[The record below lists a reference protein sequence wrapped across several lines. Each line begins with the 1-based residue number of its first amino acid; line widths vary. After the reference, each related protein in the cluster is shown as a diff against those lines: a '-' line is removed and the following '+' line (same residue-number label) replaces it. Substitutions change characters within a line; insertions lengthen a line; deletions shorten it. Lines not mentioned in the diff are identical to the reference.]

1 MLIKLLFG
9 SLALHVR
16 APSAPP
22 VCPRPHSLCLSI
34 TVLFTSFLV
43 FSLLLSKQEAVPL
56 IPFLFGGEKKKKKET
71 EFLLVQR
78 AASLL
83 SFSYNHTSPPLRAS
97 SRRCPVLVIR
107 LDFLIFRSIL
117 CFIPRLP
124 FFCSFEVL
132 PSSLVS
138 HPHTSRALSVM
149 MSDPLYS
156 PHLVLTSTCVFP
168 ISAHHSSSF
177 SPLASFLQTRFFF
190 IPEVRAIQL
199 FLLFFFFHLL
209 SSSPLNP
216 FSSFFPLPIH
226 SPCPLHLL
234 LYLSTPGNLSCQF
247 SSLLCYFFQLSLNL
261 PPFFSSK
268 SCFFFFSPSPFFFLS
283 LLLIIASLQSA
294 RPPKSKTQSLAKYHN
309 AKIPTGLAQMQT

>member
-190 IPEVRAIQL
+190 IPEVRAIHL

-216 FSSFFPLPIH
+216 FSSFFLCQYIPHVP
-226 SPCPLHLL
+226 STSYCTSAHLGIFHVNSVL
-234 LYLSTPGNLSCQF
+234 SSAISFNYLSICPPF
-247 SSLLCYFFQLSLNL
+247 SAPRVAFFFFRHL
-261 PPFFSSK
+261 PFFSSL
-268 SCFFFFSPSPFFFLS
+268 SSSS
-283 LLLIIASLQSA
+283 LLPSSLPDLQS
-294 RPPKSKTQSLAKYHN
+294 PKLKA
-309 AKIPTGLAQMQT
+309 